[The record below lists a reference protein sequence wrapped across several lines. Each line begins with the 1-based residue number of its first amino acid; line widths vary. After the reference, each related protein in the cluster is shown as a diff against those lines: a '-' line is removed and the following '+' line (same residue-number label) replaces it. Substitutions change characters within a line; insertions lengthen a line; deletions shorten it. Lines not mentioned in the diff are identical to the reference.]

1 MAFFEYDGMVLEK
14 LIISQKAGIAE
25 LIVVLSD
32 EKMRF
37 DRQGPRLTPA
47 GATNMR
53 NLAVSVVQT
62 LEVVKSLITKKRGSI
77 AGDSQTQS
85 AREKT
90 ILSLKMEGKGWDE
103 GMKREGLEALFDLYG
118 NEKDVLIEVLTLTV
132 DGRLIAQTLLGNAS
146 STVKWRVLCDGD
158 GFFPLVVKIESK
170 GIQYLEISMILIT

>member
-1 MAFFEYDGMVLEK
+1 MSTSGLFRKGMAFFEYDGMVLEK

-62 LEVVKSLITKKRGSI
+62 LEVVKFNYEKKRINCRRFTNSVRKGKDNFI
-77 AGDSQTQS
+77 PENG
-85 AREKT
+85 RKRMGRRNE
-90 ILSLKMEGKGWDE
+90 EG
-103 GMKREGLEALFDLYG
+103 GLRSF
-118 NEKDVLIEVLTLTV
+118 V
-132 DGRLIAQTLLGNAS
+132 
-146 STVKWRVLCDGD
+146 
-158 GFFPLVVKIESK
+158 
-170 GIQYLEISMILIT
+170 